1 MFIIFIIVVYLLIGL
16 FVFLRDLNTV
26 LNRNNLKFSNIK
38 KLNFNIDIN
47 GIKYYGYKA
56 YIMSILTWPFRLNV
70 YSKD

>member
-1 MFIIFIIVVYLLIGL
+1 MFIIFIMVVYSLIGL

-47 GIKYYGYKA
+47 GIKHYGYKA
-56 YIMSILTWPFRLNV
+56 YIMSILTWPFYLNM